1 MKLSSSSNIKKILIV
16 FQKKAFLRFQEMEPC
31 TFLTKLKDQKDPT
44 PENFSCFK
52 KRKPK
57 QISYT
62 SGNRNP
68 EKTSYISLKRKVFLC
83 FRKQKP

>member
-44 PENFSCFK
+44 PENF
-52 KRKPK
+52 
-57 QISYT
+57 
-62 SGNRNP
+62 
-68 EKTSYISLKRKVFLC
+68 LC
-83 FRKQKP
+83 FRKQKPRKNFLYFAQKKGVFMFQETEALMDLFISIDVLE